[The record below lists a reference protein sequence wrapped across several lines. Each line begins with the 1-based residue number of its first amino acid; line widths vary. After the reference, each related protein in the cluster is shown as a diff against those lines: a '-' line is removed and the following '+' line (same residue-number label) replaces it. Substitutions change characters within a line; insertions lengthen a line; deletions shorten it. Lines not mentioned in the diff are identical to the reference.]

1 MAPAKAEEPLAQ
13 LLAKIEEGNRETHRR
28 MELVQGALGNMETVV
43 KSVMSEQGDLQ
54 KWRPEVEA
62 GGRIEDEGDH
72 RRHAGNPNP
81 GGEV

>member
-54 KWRPEVEA
+54 KWRPEVESKM
-62 GGRIEDEGDH
+62 
-72 RRHAGNPNP
+72 
-81 GGEV
+81 